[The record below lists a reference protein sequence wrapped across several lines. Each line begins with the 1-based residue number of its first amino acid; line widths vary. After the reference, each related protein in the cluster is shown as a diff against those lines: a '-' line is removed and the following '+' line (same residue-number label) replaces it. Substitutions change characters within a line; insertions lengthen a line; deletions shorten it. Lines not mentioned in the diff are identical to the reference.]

1 MKERFIKIYLQP
13 KASRNEIVG
22 DYRGGIKVRVTAPPA
37 EGKANEELL
46 RLLSKI
52 WRIPRSR
59 IEIIRGHHSRE
70 KVLRISDEKDLG
82 VLRKDS

>member
-52 WRIPRSR
+52 WRIPRSC